1 MEICSERHRFP
12 FCIVWTPIPVLS
24 WFCPLIGHMGIATS
38 KGVIRDFSGSYSV
51 SEDDMAFGW
60 PTFYKHFSPSNV
72 HGGAEAW
79 DRAIDEATN
88 VYLERV
94 HNLLCD
100 NCHSFVSLALNKMHY
115 GGRTDWNMFKLVFY
129 LNLGGRFVGFGGFLK
144 QYLPTLFFFSLI
156 FLFFLIY

>member
-88 VYLERV
+88 
-94 HNLLCD
+94 
-100 NCHSFVSLALNKMHY
+100 A
-115 GGRTDWNMFKLVFY
+115 
-129 LNLGGRFVGFGGFLK
+129 
-144 QYLPTLFFFSLI
+144 
-156 FLFFLIY
+156 